1 MRDNAAEYKSFLAV
15 HPGGGVRRNPKRKN
29 VSTYSTPE
37 AFTPTPE
44 DVDIAFEIRL
54 KEMGKTTTYGDNQ
67 ELVAFTRVYPYNVM
81 VYQQHD
87 SDKEIVDPDFMVTSN
102 GEQNLL
108 PIAYIAYDVCTA
120 ILLSSLIPRL
130 TDPTE
135 KGRALHV
142 SPQPHWPTRGPSPDR
157 LQPNECKAS
166 WWSKRQ
172 ACRRPTISARRS
184 PEIPVLHRRQSHY

>member
-1 MRDNAAEYKSFLAV
+1 MRANADEYKCFLAV

-87 SDKEIVDPDFMVTSN
+87 SDKEIMDPDFMVTSN
-102 GEQNLL
+102 GEENLL
-108 PIAYIAYDVCTA
+108 PLAHIAYDVSTVTPNP
-120 ILLSSLIPRL
+120 LLLVPKL
-130 TDPTE
+130 TDPKE
-135 KGRALHV
+135 KRRALHV
-142 SPQPHWPTRGPSPDR
+142 CPQPHWPT
-157 LQPNECKAS
+157 
-166 WWSKRQ
+166 
-172 ACRRPTISARRS
+172 
-184 PEIPVLHRRQSHY
+184 